1 MVARILH
8 FSSRQRVSHS
18 VVCVALLVLLVAG
31 VASGQQAL
39 DAKPKV
45 SETPLTAEQLAVY
58 RAVLSIAFG
67 GDTTCNKQGECMH
80 LSILYGE
87 GGVNLS
93 DQTTAIDHL
102 DAKDCLKNLSIEKKL
117 PLEIHHFR
125 MEDVANLGS
134 MKIRLVDPD
143 QRMKWIHEHNP
154 DDARREGRTAKAVVE
169 DGFERGLTTLS
180 EIQFDESHTHAIVSI
195 SYVCGG
201 LCGDGATMLMEKK
214 GDVWAR
220 KKECGGWIS

>member
-1 MVARILH
+1 MVARILLL
-8 FSSRQRVSHS
+8 SGRQRVSPF
-18 VVCVALLVLLVAG
+18 VVCLALLVLLVPAVAG
-31 VASGQQAL
+31 GQQAL

-58 RAVLSIAFG
+58 RAVLLIAFG
-67 GDTTCNKQGECMH
+67 GDTKCNKQGERIC

-87 GGVNLS
+87 GGINLS
-93 DQTTAIDHL
+93 DQTSTIDHL
-102 DAKDCLKNLSIEKKL
+102 DAGDCLKRLSIEKNI
-117 PLEIHHFR
+117 PSEIHHFR

-154 DDARREGRTAKAVVE
+154 DDGRREGRTAKAVVE
-169 DGFERGLTTLS
+169 DGFEHGLTTLS

-195 SYVCGG
+195 SYECGWV
-201 LCGDGATMLMEKK
+201 CGDGATMLMEKK
-214 GDVWAR
+214 GGVWTR
-220 KKECGGWIS
+220 KKQCGGWIS